1 VARSKAA
8 ASCPSPAKS
17 RRGSPANDDD
27 ARGRKLQLLDQHRF
41 TICPMDAAKAA
52 RFSASDTS
60 PFKG

>member
-1 VARSKAA
+1 
-8 ASCPSPAKS
+8 
-17 RRGSPANDDD
+17 
-27 ARGRKLQLLDQHRF
+27 LQLLDQHRF